1 MKLIKVIS
9 IIIAVILIG
18 SLCACEKQ
26 SQSDNVSFSA
36 NDFDLRPGGFSKNA
50 EGDNAGFSREAEQTS
65 ENFDAESGF
74 ENGNI
79 QGSGEQVDN
88 SQSNI
93 GGSLNSGQTA
103 AGNKNTATPG
113 GQNGNTN
120 SGLQNNGYSSSG
132 ETVNG
137 SQNYNNSGETGETKK
152 NADNSSQSSA
162 YSSSNK
168 SGNGNT
174 VTPGGQNGNANYSSS
189 DKSGNGNTATP
200 GGQSSNTNS
209 GLQNNG
215 YSSSGQTASN
225 SQNYNNSGKAG
236 GTVTSSDVYSDTQN
250 EDYEETFVPMQIP
263 SRKNAYRL
271 SNTYSKI
278 KSGERLNVVYY
289 GGSVTSGTGASD
301 DEKTSYRALTTAYLK
316 GLSSGVTE
324 TNLCIGGTGTY
335 LAAAR
340 FEHDVISANPDL
352 LIIEFAI
359 NDVYSGIKTEQS
371 KANLEY
377 MINRLFDSNPYA
389 DIIIALVTNKSY
401 YGFQYDS
408 YKAHVEVANHYN
420 IPVVDLGGEMYNR
433 LKGWYDG
440 FQNTDSVHPNDTGHK
455 LYADIMIDA
464 FKELFADKPAAAHKM
479 PANKHCKNG
488 YSKLTNT
495 VATSIQKDGNWSL
508 YSWFNNTDYEKT
520 GSPLRS
526 SSLLKS
532 LYPKYL
538 APDDVGKTLTFT
550 FTGNSF
556 GFIGS
561 LKNGASLRIVID
573 DDSAKTL
580 DGSSNTA
587 LIEYPVFNN
596 LENKEHS
603 VTVTVKGDNPYA
615 AIASFVTTEK

>member
-18 SLCACEKQ
+18 SLCACKKQ
-26 SQSDNVSFSA
+26 SQNDNVSFSV
-36 NDFDLRPGGFSKNA
+36 NDFNIRPEGFNKNSDGSKSEQGAENSEDLENGFESGNTSNT
-50 EGDNAGFSREAEQTS
+50 GEQTD
-65 ENFDAESGF
+65 NQ
-74 ENGNI
+74 NY
-79 QGSGEQVDN
+79 N
-88 SQSNI
+88 SQSDT
-93 GGSLNSGQTA
+93 GSSK
-103 AGNKNTATPG
+103 NKNKKVYSGNNSKVKSGVNNANAANSG
-113 GQNGNTN
+113 GQNG
-120 SGLQNNGYSSSG
+120 SASY
-132 ETVNG
+132 
-137 SQNYNNSGETGETKK
+137 
-152 NADNSSQSSA
+152 SSQSNA
-162 YSSSNK
+162 YGSSNK

-174 VTPGGQNGNANYSSS
+174 VTPGGQN
-189 DKSGNGNTATP
+189 
-200 GGQSSNTNS
+200 SNTNS
-209 GLQNNG
+209 GSQNNG
-215 YSSSGQTASN
+215 YSSSGRTASN
-225 SQNYNNSGKAG
+225 SQNYNNSEKTGE
-236 GTVTSSDVYSDTQN
+236 TVTSSDVYSDTQN
-250 EDYEETFVPMQIP
+250 DDYEETFVPMQIP

-464 FKELFADKPAAAHKM
+464 LKELFVDKPAAAHKM
-479 PANKHCKNG
+479 PANKLCKNG
-488 YSKLTNT
+488 YSKLANT
-495 VATSIQKDGNWSL
+495 VAASIPKDGNWSL
-508 YSWFNNTDYEKT
+508 YSWFNNNDYEKT

-532 LYPKYL
+532 SYPKYL
-538 APDDVGKTLTFT
+538 AADDVGKTLTFT

-561 LKNGASLRIVID
+561 LKSGANLRIVID

-580 DGSSNTA
+580 DGSSSTA
-587 LIEYPVFNN
+587 LTEYPVFNN

-615 AIASFVTTEK
+615 AIASFVTTKK